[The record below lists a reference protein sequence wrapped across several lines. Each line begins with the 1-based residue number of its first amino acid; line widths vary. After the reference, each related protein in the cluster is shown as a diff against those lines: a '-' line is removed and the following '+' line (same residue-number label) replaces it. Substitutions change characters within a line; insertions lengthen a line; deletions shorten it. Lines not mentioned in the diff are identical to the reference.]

1 MANLLFSAQIS
12 EQALSQDTV
21 ETLIQIVAPT
31 NQRVKIVRWGVFFDG
46 TQPRNEPVQIRVL
59 RQLSSGTASS
69 LSLVKLDD
77 SLSETI
83 RTTARYDFTSEPT
96 GSSVIESYNI
106 HPQQGIYVPY
116 VLGQEIIISGGG
128 RLGIDCNAPNDV
140 NARAFIIGE
149 E

>member
-21 ETLIQIVAPT
+21 ETLIQLSAPA
-31 NQRVKIVRWGVFFDG
+31 NQRVKLVRWGVFFDG
-46 TQPRNEPVQIRVL
+46 TQPRNEPIQVRLIR
-59 RQLSSGTASS
+59 QESSGTADA
-69 LSLVKLDD
+69 LSLVKLDN
-77 SLSETI
+77 SLSETV
-83 RTTARYDFTSEPT
+83 RSTARYNFSVEPS

-116 VLGQEIIISGGG
+116 VLGQEILISGGG

-140 NARAFIIGE
+140 NARAFMICE